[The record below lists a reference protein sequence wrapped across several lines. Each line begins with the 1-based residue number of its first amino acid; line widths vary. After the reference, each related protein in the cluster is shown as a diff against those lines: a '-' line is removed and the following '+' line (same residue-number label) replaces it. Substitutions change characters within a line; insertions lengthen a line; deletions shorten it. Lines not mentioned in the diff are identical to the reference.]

1 MTTGMEVENKESTAA
16 ENSGGKAPAGV
27 EVPISKGARPWKKPR
42 SYPYVN
48 RAFFALSEGLW
59 RNERS
64 NWGMRFISTSC
75 M

>member
-1 MTTGMEVENKESTAA
+1 MTTGMEVENKEPTAA

-48 RAFFALSEGLW
+48 RAIVAHA
-59 RNERS
+59 ERVWMNKTS
-64 NWGMRFISTSC
+64 N
-75 M
+75 